1 MSALATACA
10 RGRAEEQ
17 VANVAP
23 NVWAVDE
30 FDAPSTPDPRRGA
43 TVEGPWRC
51 VGFRWFFVGQLVSLA
66 GGSMTPVALSFAVL
80 GASGRSADL
89 VLVLAAQSI
98 TMLAFLLLGGAVSD
112 RVSRGKVL
120 VASNLGACASQGIV
134 AGLLLS
140 GQYHLG
146 LIVALETVNGACVAF
161 TAPALRGILPQ
172 LVHQTHL
179 HRANSILSTSRN
191 ATKVLGPTVAGV
203 VVVAVGG
210 GWAVAVDALSFA
222 VAALCMAQLRLS
234 TQTTTPLQRTSL
246 MSDLREGWTEFRTRS
261 WVVVVVAAFAGCNFI
276 LAGVWLVLGP
286 TIASHT
292 IGSAGWGIVL
302 STRAFGLLVMGV
314 VLYRLTPK
322 HPLRWGQ
329 VGAALFALPLL
340 ALGLTAPTVWLA
352 IAALLAGAGSAVS
365 AITWDTALQ
374 QHIPPQVLSRVASY
388 DNLGSFATVPLGQLA
403 VVPIAAA
410 VGSTRVALV
419 GAILWAA
426 LTLGALA
433 APSVRNL
440 KAAPAA
446 L

>member
-1 MSALATACA
+1 MC
-10 RGRAEEQ
+10 GFRAEPQ
-17 VANVAP
+17 VADSAFSVGS
-23 NVWAVDE
+23 VDE
-30 FDAPSTPDPRRGA
+30 FAASSNPDSGREA
-43 TVEGPWRC
+43 AVEGPWRR
-51 VGFRWFFVGQLVSLA
+51 VGFRWFFIGQLVSLT

-80 GASGRSADL
+80 GASEGSSADL
-89 VLVLAAQSI
+89 ALVLAAQSI

-120 VASNLGACASQGIV
+120 VVSNVGAGASQGIV
-134 AGLLLS
+134 AALLLS

-146 LIVALETVNGACVAF
+146 LIIALETVNGACVAF
-161 TAPALRGILPQ
+161 TTPALRGVLPQ
-172 LVHQTHL
+172 LVDQAQL

-210 GWAVAVDALSFA
+210 GWAIAVDALSFA
-222 VAALCMAQLRLS
+222 VAALCMTRLRLAR
-234 TQTTTPLQRTSL
+234 QTTMPPQRRSL
-246 MSDLREGWTEFRTRS
+246 RSDLRQGWREFRARS
-261 WVVVVVAAFAGCNFI
+261 WVVVVVSTFAGCNFI

-292 IGSAGWGIVL
+292 IGSAGWGVVL

-314 VLYRLTPK
+314 VMYRLTLK
-322 HPLRWGQ
+322 YPLRWGH

-340 ALGLTAPTVWLA
+340 ALGLTVSTVWLA
-352 IAALLAGAGSAVS
+352 IAAFVAGAGSAVT

-374 QHIPPQVLSRVASY
+374 QHVPPQVLSRVASY
-388 DNLGSFATVPLGQLA
+388 DSLGSFATVPLGQLA

-410 VGSTRVALV
+410 LGSTHVALV
-419 GAILWAA
+419 GAILWAT
-426 LTLGALA
+426 LSLGALA

-440 KAAPAA
+440 KAP
-446 L
+446 